1 MFTSCPLFTHQ
12 VPRTNFLAA
21 VSKSSLLLVR
31 PSKPQDGFL
40 PTLGERQNVR
50 IFTPP
55 PKKKKGPTQLCD
67 IQWNTWDWLWLQHP
81 GDFYVKPIKLIWKF
95 GFELLDLIKCHKDA
109 LPESRS
115 AIITHLEVGEEG
127 STLEVC
133 FMFRI
138 YSITSIKEVYYPYPT
153 TNDTKWQPENS
164 QQVNNQR
171 IS

>member
-1 MFTSCPLFTHQ
+1 MSVIHPPSSPYQLLGRRLKEFLIAGTAIKASGWLFA
-12 VPRTNFLAA
+12 NFGGGAKCKDLY
-21 VSKSSLLLVR
+21 
-31 PSKPQDGFL
+31 
-40 PTLGERQNVR
+40 
-50 IFTPP
+50 PP

-81 GDFYVKPIKLIWKF
+81 GDVYVKPIKLIWKF